1 MGDSRL
7 AQIFAYN
14 IQQKRRLLGLTQDA
28 LAEKLGIGQQSL
40 SRMERGMMAP
50 KFERLSDIA
59 AVLHC
64 SVAELFMDSS
74 LPESN
79 ESVIIV
85 DILQGLTRDERR
97 ALLHFILNAAHVFKT
112 VRS

>member
-1 MGDSRL
+1 MGDSQL

-40 SRMERGMMAP
+40 SRMERGIIAP

-59 AVLHC
+59 SVLHC
-64 SVAELFMDSS
+64 SVAELFVNDSM
-74 LPESN
+74 PENS
-79 ESVIIV
+79 ESIIIA
-85 DILQGLTRDERR
+85 DILQGLTREERR
-97 ALLHFILNAAHVFKT
+97 ALLHFILDAAHVFKT